1 MKALIIAN
9 GTPPSRLLVRRL
21 ASAADVVICADGGAN
36 HARPMRITPDIIIG
50 DMDSITPS
58 TKRHFHRV
66 PTMLVDDQDS
76 TDLEKAIQLC
86 IDMMCTSIDIVGAT
100 GDRLDHTTGSL
111 GCFKKF
117 GKKVRLQL
125 FDTVGVVSMIK
136 REIGFAATVG
146 EKISLIPLERCEG
159 VTTHNLKYA
168 LQNESLELGVREGIS
183 NEATGRRVTISAKRG
198 TLLLY
203 RFHHVLARTR

>member
-1 MKALIIAN
+1 MKTLIIAN
-9 GTPPSRLLVRRL
+9 GLPPSARVVRRL
-21 ASAADVVICADGGAN
+21 ASAADLVICADGGAN
-36 HARPMRITPDIIIG
+36 HARPMRITPDFIIG

-58 TKRHFHRV
+58 TKRYYQRV
-66 PTMLVDDQDS
+66 PSMLVDDQDS

-86 IDMMCTSIDIVGAT
+86 VGMMCKSIDIVGAT
-100 GDRLDHTTGSL
+100 GDRLDHTTGTL

-117 GKKVRLQL
+117 GKKARLQL
-125 FDTVGVVSMIK
+125 FDTVGVVSLIIK
-136 REIGFAATVG
+136 SIGFATTVG

-168 LQNESLELGVREGIS
+168 LQNENLELGVREGIS
-183 NEATGRRVTISAKRG
+183 NEATGRRVTISVRRG

-203 RFHHVLARTR
+203 RFHHLPR